1 MDAIA
6 NMLTTIINA
15 QRVGKPRVAVPYSRF
30 KEQLA
35 KLLREQG
42 LLAAVRVQEGP
53 RAKLVLTLAY
63 DEAGS
68 ARIKGVRRL
77 STPGQRYYVSSHK
90 IPFSQVQS
98 GMMIVSTPQ
107 GLMAGMQARR
117 AGVGG
122 ELVCEV
128 W

>member
-6 NMLTTIINA
+6 NMLTMILNA
-15 QRVGKPRVAVPYSRF
+15 QRVGKQRVAVPYSRF

-35 KLLREQG
+35 GLLKEQG
-42 LLAAVRVQEGP
+42 LLSAVRVQEGP
-53 RAKLVLTLAY
+53 RPKLVVTLAY
-63 DEAGS
+63 DEAGHP
-68 ARIKGVRRL
+68 RIRGVQRL
-77 STPGQRYYVSSHK
+77 STPGQRYYVSSQE
-90 IPFSQVQS
+90 IPFSLIMS

-107 GLMAGMQARR
+107 GLMVGSQARR